1 MFNETQLP
9 QRQLAD
15 LLQKHRIPSRARP
28 HLDHYVRTGKTTKG
42 LAQLRERYQELPAD
56 DNRVY
61 MFMLDAINTVREN
74 VCGKFVG
81 YIA

>member
-1 MFNETQLP
+1 MFNDTQLP

-15 LLQKHRIPSRARP
+15 LLKKHRIPRRSQP
-28 HLDHYVRTGKTTKG
+28 HLDHYVRTGKTTRG
-42 LAQLRERYQELPAD
+42 LARLRSQFHSLPAD

-74 VCGKFVG
+74 VCGKPPAHLV
-81 YIA
+81 